1 MPSFLE
7 KHSLRYF
14 IFAIMA
20 LTVILLGIVTFY
32 NPVIGLIGFIIA
44 ILPFY
49 MIYDKIYHQRKELE
63 EYIATLSYR
72 VKQVGQEAMMEL
84 PVGIMLYNDQYDI
97 EWTNAHLLTL
107 LDEESLVG
115 QSLYDIAEDI
125 IPTLKKDAEN
135 HYIRLNNRDFKITIK
150 SVQKIVYFFDATEE
164 IELKTKYENEKTVIS
179 VIFLDN
185 YDEVTQ
191 GIDDQMRG
199 SLNNIV
205 TSLLNKWAQEHNI
218 YLKRVSSD
226 RFVAVFNET
235 ILSELEEEKFTILDE
250 IRDRTAKRN
259 VPLTLSVGIGTGE
272 LNMLELGKLAQS
284 GLDLA
289 LGRGGDQVAIKSAS
303 GKVQFYGGKTNP
315 IEKRTRVRARVISL
329 AIKELIMGSDKVVIL
344 GHKVPDMDSIGSALG
359 IRKIA
364 KTNGKDAYIVI
375 NPTDNNNNISKV
387 LTELK
392 KTESIY
398 NAIITPNA
406 ALEMITE
413 DTLIVVVDTHRPSMV
428 VDERLLQDHER
439 VIVIDHHR
447 RGDEFID
454 NPILVYMEPY
464 ASSTAELVTEL
475 FEYQPKLSKINS
487 IEATVLLAGIIVD
500 TKNFTLRAGA
510 RTFDAASYLRS
521 VGADTILVQKLLK
534 EDKDTFIK
542 KAQLI
547 EQVYFYRDGIAITVG
562 LEDRYY
568 SQVILAQTADALL
581 SMEDVVA
588 SFAISYRNENTIGMS
603 ARSLGDVNVQLI
615 MEQLGGGGHLT
626 NAATLIKD
634 ISIQEAHRQL
644 QEAIDEYMEGRNK

>member
-32 NPVIGLIGFIIA
+32 NPVIGIIGFVISIV
-44 ILPFY
+44 PFY
-49 MIYDKIYHQRKELE
+49 MIYNKIYIQRKELE

-72 VKQVGQEAMMEL
+72 LRQVGEDAIMEL

-115 QSLYDIAEDI
+115 KSLYDIAEDI
-125 IPTLKKDAEN
+125 IPMLKKDAEN
-135 HYIRLNNRDFKITIK
+135 HYIKLNNRDLKIMIK
-150 SVQKIVYFFDATEE
+150 SAEKIVYFFDATTE
-164 IELKTKYENEKTVIS
+164 IEIKTKYENEKTVIA

-218 YLKRVSSD
+218 YFKRVSSD
-226 RFVAVFNET
+226 RFVAVLNET

-259 VPLTLSVGIGTGE
+259 VPLTLSIGIGTGD

-289 LGRGGDQVAIKSAS
+289 LGRGGDQVAIKSTN
-303 GKVQFYGGKTNP
+303 GKVHFYGGKTNP

-329 AIKELIMGSDKVVIL
+329 AIKELIMESDKVIIL

-364 KTNGKDAYIVI
+364 KMNGKDAYIVI
-375 NPTDNNNNISKV
+375 NPQDNNYNIAKV
-387 LTELK
+387 LNELK

-398 NAIITPNA
+398 NSIITPSA
-406 ALEMITE
+406 ASDMITE

-428 VDERLLQDHER
+428 VDEKLLIDHER

-447 RGDEFID
+447 RGDEFIE
-454 NPILVYMEPY
+454 NSILVYMEPY

-475 FEYQPKLSKINS
+475 FEYQPKISKINS
-487 IEATVLLAGIIVD
+487 IEATTLLAGIIVD
-500 TKNFTLRAGA
+500 TKNFSLRAGA

-547 EQVYFYRDGIAITVG
+547 EQVYFYRDGIAISVG
-562 LEDRYY
+562 MEDKYY

-581 SMEDVVA
+581 SMEDVIA

-603 ARSLGDVNVQLI
+603 ARSLGEVNVQLV
-615 MEQLGGGGHLT
+615 MEALGGGGHLT
-626 NAATLIKD
+626 NAATVLKD
-634 ISIQEAHRQL
+634 ISLQEAHKRL